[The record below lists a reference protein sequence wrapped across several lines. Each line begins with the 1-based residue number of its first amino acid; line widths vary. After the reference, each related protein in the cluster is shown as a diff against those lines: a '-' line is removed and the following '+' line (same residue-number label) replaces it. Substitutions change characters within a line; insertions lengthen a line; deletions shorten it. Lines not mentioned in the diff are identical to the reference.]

1 VGGNTPSHRFLIN
14 NTKKKG
20 QNHMA
25 LCDFIISED
34 IQGYDCE
41 NPMVKGA
48 KADGLIINRSDIN
61 LAGVTYDSTNPF
73 KVTALPLNTGKT
85 AYDIVQGGK
94 TPYTGTQQE
103 MQEGT
108 YQNTITNTV
117 QFVILNHGNST
128 AQEIF
133 ALMNGEF
140 VVVLQNNNNTYQVF
154 GLEAGLRAS
163 AMVRELYNDD
173 TLAGWLV
180 TMTEE
185 NAAKG
190 NLFIDSTLYETLK
203 G

>member
-1 VGGNTPSHRFLIN
+1 
-14 NTKKKG
+14 
-20 QNHMA
+20 MA
-25 LCDFIISED
+25 LCDFLISAD

-48 KADGLIINRSDIN
+48 KANGLIINKADIN
-61 LAGVTYDSTNPF
+61 MDGVTYDSSNPF
-73 KVTALPLNTGKT
+73 LVTALPLNTGKT
-85 AYDIVQGGK
+85 AFDIVQGGK
-94 TPYTGTQQE
+94 TPYTGSQQE

-108 YQNTITNTV
+108 YQNTITNTI
-117 QFVILNHGNST
+117 QFVILNQGTTT
-128 AQEIF
+128 AEQVY

-140 VVVLQNNNNTYQVF
+140 VVILQNNNGTYQVY

-173 TLAGWLV
+173 TLSGWLV

-190 NLFIDSTLYETLK
+190 NLFISSTLYNTLK

>member
-1 VGGNTPSHRFLIN
+1 
-14 NTKKKG
+14 
-20 QNHMA
+20 MA
-25 LCDFIISED
+25 LCDFLISAD

-48 KADGLIINRSDIN
+48 KADGLIINRKDIN
-61 LAGVTYDSTNPF
+61 LSGITYDTNDPF
-73 KVTALPLNTGKT
+73 KITALPLLQGKT

-94 TPYTGTQQE
+94 TPYTGSQQE

-108 YQNTITNTV
+108 YQNTLTNTI
-117 QFVILNHGNST
+117 QFVILNQGLTT
-128 AQEIF
+128 ANQIF
-133 ALMNGEF
+133 ALMNGDF
-140 VVVLQNNNNTYQVF
+140 VVVLQNNNGTYQVF
-154 GLEAGLRAS
+154 GIEAGLRAS

-173 TLAGWLV
+173 TLSGWLV

-185 NAAKG
+185 NAVKG

>member
-1 VGGNTPSHRFLIN
+1 
-14 NTKKKG
+14 
-20 QNHMA
+20 MA
-25 LCDFIISED
+25 LCDFLITAD

-48 KADGLIINRSDIN
+48 KADGLIINRKDIN
-61 LAGVTYDSTNPF
+61 LSGITYDTNDPF
-73 KVTALPLNTGKT
+73 KITALPLLQGKT

-94 TPYTGTQQE
+94 TPYTGSQQE

-108 YQNTITNTV
+108 YQNTLTNTI
-117 QFVILNHGNST
+117 QFVILNQGLTT
-128 AQEIF
+128 ANQVF

-140 VVVLQNNNNTYQVF
+140 VVVLQNNNGTYQVY
-154 GLEAGLRAS
+154 GIEAGLRAS

-173 TLAGWLV
+173 TLSGWLV

-185 NAAKG
+185 NAVKG
-190 NLFIDSTLYETLK
+190 NLFIDATIYETLK

>member
-1 VGGNTPSHRFLIN
+1 
-14 NTKKKG
+14 
-20 QNHMA
+20 MA
-25 LCDFIISED
+25 LCDFLISAD

-48 KADGLIINRSDIN
+48 KSNGLLINRRDIN
-61 LAGVTYDSTNPF
+61 LSGVTYDTTNPF
-73 KVTALPLNTGKT
+73 KITALPLASGKT

-94 TPYTGTQQE
+94 TPFTGTQQE

-108 YQNTITNTV
+108 YQNTITNTL
-117 QFVILNHGNST
+117 QFVILNQGTTT
-128 AQEIF
+128 AEQIF

-140 VVVLQNNNNTYQVF
+140 VIVLQNNNNTYQVF
-154 GLEAGLRAS
+154 GIEAGLKAS

-173 TLAGWLV
+173 TLSGWLV

-185 NAAKG
+185 NAVKG
-190 NLFIDSTLYETLK
+190 NLFIDESLYETLK

>member
-1 VGGNTPSHRFLIN
+1 
-14 NTKKKG
+14 
-20 QNHMA
+20 MA
-25 LCDFIISED
+25 LCDYLITED
-34 IQGYDCE
+34 IAGFDCE

-48 KADGLIINRSDIN
+48 KADGLLINRKEITMS
-61 LAGVTYDSTNPF
+61 GVAYDSTNPF
-73 KVTALPLNTGKT
+73 LVTALPLATGAT

-103 MQEGT
+103 MVEGT
-108 YQNTITNTV
+108 YQNTFTNTV
-117 QFVILNHGNST
+117 QFVILNQGETT
-128 AQEIF
+128 AKQVF

-140 VVVLQNNNNTYQVF
+140 VVVLQNNNGTYQVY
-154 GLEAGLRAS
+154 GLESGLHSS

-185 NAAKG
+185 GATKG
-190 NLFIDSTLYETLK
+190 NLFISSTLYESLK

>member
-1 VGGNTPSHRFLIN
+1 
-14 NTKKKG
+14 
-20 QNHMA
+20 MA
-25 LCDFIISED
+25 LCDFLISAD

-48 KADGLIINRSDIN
+48 KSNGLLINRRDIN
-61 LAGVTYDSTNPF
+61 LSGVTYDTTNPF
-73 KVTALPLNTGKT
+73 KITALPLASGKT

-94 TPYTGTQQE
+94 TPFTGTQQE

-108 YQNTITNTV
+108 YQNTITNTL
-117 QFVILNHGNST
+117 QFVILNQGTTT
-128 AQEIF
+128 AEQIF

-140 VVVLQNNNNTYQVF
+140 VIVLQNNNHTYQVF
-154 GLEAGLRAS
+154 GIEAGLKAS

-173 TLAGWLV
+173 TLSGWLV

-185 NAAKG
+185 NAVKG
-190 NLFIDSTLYETLK
+190 NLFIDEALYETLK

>member
-1 VGGNTPSHRFLIN
+1 
-14 NTKKKG
+14 
-20 QNHMA
+20 MA
-25 LCDFIISED
+25 LCDFLISAD

-48 KADGLIINRSDIN
+48 KSNGLLINRRDIN
-61 LAGVTYDSTNPF
+61 LRGVTYDTTNPF
-73 KVTALPLNTGKT
+73 KITALPLASGKT

-94 TPYTGTQQE
+94 TPFTGTQQE

-108 YQNTITNTV
+108 YQNTITNTL
-117 QFVILNHGNST
+117 QFVILNQGTTT
-128 AQEIF
+128 AEQIF

-140 VVVLQNNNNTYQVF
+140 VIVLQNNNNTYQVF
-154 GLEAGLRAS
+154 GIEAGLKAS

-173 TLAGWLV
+173 TLSGWLV

-185 NAAKG
+185 NAVKG
-190 NLFIDSTLYETLK
+190 NLFIDESLYETLK

>member
-1 VGGNTPSHRFLIN
+1 
-14 NTKKKG
+14 
-20 QNHMA
+20 MA
-25 LCDFIISED
+25 LCDFLISAD
-34 IQGYDCE
+34 IQGYDCS

-48 KADGLIINRSDIN
+48 KANGLIINKADIN
-61 LAGVTYDSTNPF
+61 MAGVTYDASNPF

-103 MQEGT
+103 MVEGT
-108 YQNTITNTV
+108 YQNTLTNTV
-117 QFVILNHGNST
+117 QFVILNQGMTT
-128 AQEIF
+128 ANQVF

-140 VVVLQNNNNTYQVF
+140 VVVLQNNNGTYQVY
-154 GLEAGLRAS
+154 GLESGLRAS

-173 TLAGWLV
+173 TLSGWLV

-185 NAAKG
+185 NAVKG
-190 NLFIDSTLYETLK
+190 NLFIDSALYDTLK

>member
-1 VGGNTPSHRFLIN
+1 
-14 NTKKKG
+14 
-20 QNHMA
+20 MA
-25 LCDFIISED
+25 LCDFLISAD

-48 KADGLIINRSDIN
+48 KADGLIINRKDIN
-61 LAGVTYDSTNPF
+61 LSGITYDTNDPF
-73 KVTALPLNTGKT
+73 KITALPLLQGKT

-94 TPYTGTQQE
+94 TPYTGSQQE

-108 YQNTITNTV
+108 YQNTLTNTI
-117 QFVILNHGNST
+117 QFVILNQGLTT
-128 AQEIF
+128 ANQIF
-133 ALMNGEF
+133 ALMNGDF
-140 VVVLQNNNNTYQVF
+140 VVVLQNNNGTYQVY
-154 GLEAGLRAS
+154 GIEAGLRAS

-173 TLAGWLV
+173 TLSGWLV

-185 NAAKG
+185 NAVKG

>member
-1 VGGNTPSHRFLIN
+1 
-14 NTKKKG
+14 
-20 QNHMA
+20 MA
-25 LCDFIISED
+25 LCDYLISAD
-34 IQGYDCE
+34 IAGYDCD

-48 KADGLIINRSDIN
+48 KANGLIINKADIN
-61 LAGVTYDSTNPF
+61 MAGVTYDQNNPF
-73 KVTALPLNTGKT
+73 KITALPLNTGKT

-117 QFVILNHGNST
+117 QFVILNQGNST
-128 AQEIF
+128 AQQIF

-140 VVVLQNNNNTYQVF
+140 VVVMQNNNGTYQVY
-154 GLEAGLRAS
+154 GLEGGLRAS
-163 AMVRELYNDD
+163 AMVRELYSDD
-173 TLAGWLV
+173 TLSGWLV

-185 NAAKG
+185 SAVKG

-203 G
+203 GE